1 MEGTVLQSTEDEFG
15 SQGRGSPAIYF
26 TCSLH
31 IELCLALHWRD
42 YVLEL
47 VEEMVE

>member
-1 MEGTVLQSTEDEFG
+1 MEGTALQSTEDEFE
-15 SQGRGSPAIYF
+15 SQGRGSPDIYF
-26 TCSLH
+26 TCSLN
-31 IELCLALHWRD
+31 IKLCLALHWRG